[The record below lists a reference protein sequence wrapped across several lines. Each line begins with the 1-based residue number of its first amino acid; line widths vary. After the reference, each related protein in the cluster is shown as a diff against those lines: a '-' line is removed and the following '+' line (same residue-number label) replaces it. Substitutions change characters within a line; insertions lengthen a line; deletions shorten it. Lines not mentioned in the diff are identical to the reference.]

1 MGAHT
6 YRRIIVVGAS
16 GSGKSTLA
24 KRVSGSLN
32 LDYIELDVL
41 YREPDWKEAPPD
53 IFRARTDEVTR
64 APAWVVA
71 GDHRL
76 ARDIVWPR
84 GDAWSALEREP

>member
-53 IFRARTDEVTR
+53 IFRARTDDVTR

-84 GDAWSALEREP
+84 GDA